1 MISSPIL
8 LTMRNVSDKSCTQ
21 NQNTYFI
28 FNNDFPKVVPFMR
41 YVGKYC
47 RFGQATDNMMPGI
60 ASWIPKTTVCLG
72 GAMLTGVR
80 AGRKAP
86 SLTAVRTYMCVHTH
100 TLTHSHSNTHT
111 HTKARMFCPRVHAC
125 VSNTSS
131 YLQ

>member
-60 ASWIPKTTVCLG
+60 ASWIPKTTRTQSGYLI
-72 GAMLTGVR
+72 
-80 AGRKAP
+80 
-86 SLTAVRTYMCVHTH
+86 LTAFPRQQWFRERASRLRLYVQFLSCW
-100 TLTHSHSNTHT
+100 LSN
-111 HTKARMFCPRVHAC
+111 
-125 VSNTSS
+125 
-131 YLQ
+131 